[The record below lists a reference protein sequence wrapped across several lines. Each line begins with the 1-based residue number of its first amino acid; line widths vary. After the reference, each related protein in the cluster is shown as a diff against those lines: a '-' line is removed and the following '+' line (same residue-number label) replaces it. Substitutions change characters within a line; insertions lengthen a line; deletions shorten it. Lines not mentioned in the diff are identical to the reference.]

1 MTFKRTILPTAAA
14 VAALAFAAVAATPTL
29 AQMKEQTVTVGG
41 APMYPSK
48 NIIQNAVNSK
58 DHTTLVAA
66 VKAAGLVDT
75 LQGSGPFTVF
85 APTNAAFA
93 KLPAGT
99 VDSLL
104 KPQMKEKLVAVLTYH
119 VLPGRLSVKD
129 LWEASN
135 KGGGKAKFKT
145 VEGEELTVEF
155 KGQVLTIRDSKG
167 NASKV
172 TIQNVFQSNGVIHVI
187 DNVLMPSCSSVGRSS
202 QHPPTHLHRSA
213 RARRGNAAGLFS

>member
-1 MTFKRTILPTAAA
+1 MENDMRFVRTTLLAT
-14 VAALAFAAVAATPTL
+14 VASLAIGGIATPTL
-29 AQMKEQTVTVGG
+29 AQMAMREQTVNVGG

-75 LQGSGPFTVF
+75 LQGPGPFTVF

-99 VDSLL
+99 VDALL
-104 KPQMKEKLVAVLTYH
+104 KPEMKGKLTSVLTYH
-119 VLPGRLSVKD
+119 VLPGRLSAKD
-129 LWEASN
+129 LRDAAKKN
-135 KGGGKAKFKT
+135 GGTAEFKT
-145 VEGEELTVEF
+145 LEGETISVE
-155 KGQVLTIRDSKG
+155 SKG
-167 NASKV
+167 NMLMIRDAEGNTSKV

-187 DNVLMPSCSSVGRSS
+187 DSVLLPG
-202 QHPPTHLHRSA
+202 
-213 RARRGNAAGLFS
+213 